1 METLLTFLL
10 AGAITLFFVRGY
22 LRKLTTPKAAR
33 TADPVAPRKLRSC
46 PRCSQPMEQ
55 GSAFC
60 RHCGAAMAM
69 WTVHDAAAQSP
80 GTGDKPS
87 GAARPERDHRSTLR
101 REVAGDVEDQ
111 LGEPVGIRI
120 HLSVSGGHDC
130 HVGGDPTVA
139 RVQRGEL

>member
-22 LRKLTTPKAAR
+22 LKKLTAPKTAR
-33 TADPVAPRKLRSC
+33 TASESAAPKAMRSC
-46 PRCSQPMEQ
+46 PRCGKSLEK

-69 WTVHDAAAQSP
+69 WTVHNAAAQSP

-87 GAARPERDHRSTLR
+87 GTARPKRDHRSTLR

-111 LGEPVGIRI
+111 LREPRRIRI
-120 HLSVSGGHDC
+120 DLSVSG
-130 HVGGDPTVA
+130 
-139 RVQRGEL
+139 R